1 MKKLIQFIFILFGF
15 ISFSQDVSV
24 SLESNSITEA
34 QSTKIIAT
42 LSASSDKDV
51 YVNFGPVSGTA
62 LNYED
67 YNLQFSTKLL
77 QTIIAG
83 GNNSG
88 NSLNQLNDPMD
99 IAIDSDGNIY
109 VVESNNHRVTKWVPG
124 ATEGIV
130 VAGGNGS
137 GNASNQL
144 NSPHGITIDSNS
156 NLYISDTYNNRVM
169 KWAPDATEGVLVA
182 GGNDSGSANNQ
193 FDRPF
198 GIDIDSSG
206 NL

>member
-15 ISFSQDVSV
+15 ISFSQDVSA

-88 NSLNQLNDPMD
+88 NSLNMCL
-99 IAIDSDGNIY
+99 IFAIFTF
-109 VVESNNHRVTKWVPG
+109 R
-124 ATEGIV
+124 
-130 VAGGNGS
+130 
-137 GNASNQL
+137 
-144 NSPHGITIDSNS
+144 
-156 NLYISDTYNNRVM
+156 
-169 KWAPDATEGVLVA
+169 
-182 GGNDSGSANNQ
+182 
-193 FDRPF
+193 
-198 GIDIDSSG
+198 
-206 NL
+206 